1 MAPAL
6 SLLLVTLLFAVAPAP
21 SLATKIDVGGKQR
34 WAPNVNYTTWANQ
47 QQFYQCVSF
56 SPRSLPSI
64 YIWVRS
70 VNPAH
75 NRIEQF

>member
-6 SLLLVTLLFAVAPAP
+6 SLLLVTLLFAVASAP

-47 QQFYQCVSF
+47 QQFYVGDWLSTC
-56 SPRSLPSI
+56 PSLPALFRL
-64 YIWVRS
+64 RS
-70 VNPAH
+70 VNPAPKT
-75 NRIEQF
+75 IEQD